1 MKTKEKILSL
11 AISLFA
17 KKGYNGVSMR
27 ELAQSSNL
35 GVAGLYH
42 YFPNKEV
49 LYQQAIKQYFSNK
62 ALSCSGIWQTDI
74 PAKDNPAMSGWPRLL
89 TWRRQSRVRCGSV
102 RCMAGQ

>member
-1 MKTKEKILSL
+1 LKTKEKILSL

-74 PAKDNPAMSGWPRLL
+74 PAKDKLIRYKSSIPMRYIGHARPK
-89 TWRRQSRVRCGSV
+89 
-102 RCMAGQ
+102 